1 MDPSLDLTKLYLIS
15 YVIND
20 FKAKY
25 FKLKKIW
32 FNQPCKAS
40 NLKYLYTKIFRN
52 ISVWNFFR
60 MGGSEN
66 GIIYEVKNNISNMV
80 NLRNQD

>member
-25 FKLKKIW
+25 FKLKIIW
-32 FNQPCKAS
+32 FNQPYKAT
-40 NLKYLYTKIFRN
+40 NLKWLYIKIFRN
-52 ISVWNFFR
+52 ISVWGER
-60 MGGSEN
+60 GGSEK
-66 GIIYEVKNNISNMV
+66 GSYKK
-80 NLRNQD
+80 